1 MLKQTH
7 GEQPRGSSGTSICS
21 MAGTEWI
28 ECTNKLARARGIKF
42 RRRRTRERDARVSV
56 QGNRAMLASPRWA
69 VESVGSPGDPRT
81 MATMAQPF
89 TVLLHRGR
97 WLAGAPVSE
106 TAACNH
112 RQLARHL
119 LSLAHTASG
128 NAPTGSASHRRTA
141 TWPADPPFILARRSV
156 CAPSRVRHSCLPLL
170 RGGPI
175 TARLVDLFSWRRLA
189 PQPNQDPLL
198 EKARHRSSFAR
209 GPALRSLQT
218 ALKSC
223 SRRSPESR
231 AISCRQAG
239 VSRCIRAFYSAY
251 YTANSRAHTH
261 AARQYALAVQE
272 AFRRLHSACI
282 VFRVRSPKARHRE
295 RPRPAAPAWTN
306 GTLSTLCH

>member
-1 MLKQTH
+1 MLEQTLS
-7 GEQPRGSSGTSICS
+7 GRPRGSSGTSICS

-28 ECTNKLARARGIKF
+28 ECTSKLARARGIKF

-56 QGNRAMLASPRWA
+56 QGSRAMLARPRWA

-81 MATMAQPF
+81 MATMAQPLA
-89 TVLLHRGR
+89 VLLHRGR
-97 WLAGAPVSE
+97 WLAGPPVSE

-112 RQLARHL
+112 RELARHC
-119 LSLAHTASG
+119 SRSRTQRLATRPRRAAH
-128 NAPTGSASHRRTA
+128 HRWTA

-175 TARLVDLFSWRRLA
+175 TARPVDLFSWRRLA

-218 ALKSC
+218 APKSC

-231 AISCRQAG
+231 EIS
-239 VSRCIRAFYSAY
+239 
-251 YTANSRAHTH
+251 
-261 AARQYALAVQE
+261 LM
-272 AFRRLHSACI
+272 
-282 VFRVRSPKARHRE
+282 
-295 RPRPAAPAWTN
+295 PASWCQPMHP
-306 GTLSTLCH
+306 GLLLY